1 MKKTL
6 TEELQRIHEITYGK
20 QVVNEG
26 FIDNLL
32 NKIGM
37 GGNKD
42 SKKIDDPSK
51 ADLVTPDVADFYKT
65 IEDASKSGGLSQQSS
80 GNYEYQKNVES
91 MQIGLIL
98 LGYELPKHGVDGLF
112 GPETGAAVTKFKKDN
127 SILNEDASSLRDDLD
142 SLGYKE
148 KGSELTSGG
157 PVKDVLTDLVSDIL
171 KSYKQTNPDVTVTLT
186 SGNDK
191 FHKTLSYV
199 SKHTQ
204 GSAIDLTISPYNGKN
219 ASDFI
224 KVLNAT
230 KGKDSKFT
238 YIDEYTNPSKS
249 ATGGHFHLQYGGASS
264 TSGGGSSMTKAS
276 PEMLDKL
283 LMMLKSKGVTSEQLK
298 SYIDSVTTGGSAE
311 FTDLDLTTEEGVNA
325 YSQICQKFIDS
336 KGANPLGITGK
347 MMADGAKQAFERYKK
362 YVPAELA
369 LSQLVLEGG
378 IGNKDTNSKPI
389 RTKNPFN
396 VGNVDSGA
404 VVQYGQVQTAIN
416 TYYNLIAKSYLSKG
430 KTAKD
435 LIGNFVN
442 GSGNRYASA
451 TDYESKLNKLV
462 SQANRIA
469 QPIIASTTKS
479 NTSNISE
486 GFGSQFFINNN
497 KLSGPFTQINLTSP
511 IGVFIYSQICD
522 KFIGSRGANPLGITG
537 RMMANAAKLAFD
549 TYKVFVPAELALSQ
563 LAAEGG
569 IGPSASNPKS
579 KPIRT
584 KNPFNV
590 GNVDSGAV
598 KVNTSAQSGV
608 NTYYNLI
615 ARDYLSKDKTA
626 KDLLNNFV
634 NKNGNRYASNRK
646 YESVLKTIA
655 TQANSLAQPI
665 VASAAKPGASGSS
678 SSTIA

>member
-1 MKKTL
+1 
-6 TEELQRIHEITYGK
+6 
-20 QVVNEG
+20 
-26 FIDNLL
+26 
-32 NKIGM
+32 M
-37 GGNKD
+37 GGI
-42 SKKIDDPSK
+42 SPH
-51 ADLVTPDVADFYKT
+51 LHV
-65 IEDASKSGGLSQQSS
+65 GLSS
-80 GNYEYQKNVES
+80 GNLSSYTNISES
-91 MQIGLIL
+91 AIVSSGGGLV
-98 LGYELPKHGVDGLF
+98 GRPGQGTHNAPDWQSRN
-112 GPETGAAVTKFKKDN
+112 AWDVTAP
-127 SILNEDASSLRDDLD
+127 I
-142 SLGYKE
+142 
-148 KGSELTSGG
+148 GSEVFSISNGTVSKVRKGGNELIKSG
-157 PVKDVLTDLVSDIL
+157 VKKIFGDQVTV
-171 KSYKQTNPDVTVTLT
+171 KSNDGKPDAFYTHLQTNLTPGSTIKQGDVIGTIVKMGGITPHLHVGLS
-186 SGNDK
+186 SGN
-191 FHKTLSYV
+191 LS
-199 SKHTQ
+199 S
-204 GSAIDLTISPYNGKN
+204 
-219 ASDFI
+219 
-224 KVLNAT
+224 
-230 KGKDSKFT
+230 
-238 YIDEYTNPSKS
+238 YTDIKS
-249 ATGGHFHLQYGGASS
+249 ATGGGS
-264 TSGGGSSMTKAS
+264 GSSSNSGSQGSMVTAS
-276 PEMLDKL
+276 PEMLNKL
-283 LMMLKSKGVTSEQLK
+283 LGMLKSRGVKSEELK
-298 SYIDSVTTGGSAE
+298 SYIDSVTTGGGVE
-311 FTDLDLTTEEGVNA
+311 FTDLDLTTDEGVNA

-347 MMADGAKQAFERYKK
+347 MMADGAKQAFEKYKK

>member
-42 SKKIDDPSK
+42 GKKIDDPSK

-98 LGYELPKHGVDGLF
+98 LGYVLPKHGVDGLF

-199 SKHTQ
+199 SKHTE

-230 KGKDSKFT
+230 KGKDGKFT

-298 SYIDSVTTGGSAE
+298 SYIDSTTTGGGAE

-336 KGANPLGITGK
+336 KGANPLGITGR

-537 RMMANAAKLAFD
+537 KMMANAAKLAFD

-608 NTYYNLI
+608 NIYYNLI

-665 VASAAKPGASGSS
+665 VASAAKPGASSSS

>member
-26 FIDNLL
+26 FVNNLL
-32 NKIGM
+32 NKIGI
-37 GGNKD
+37 GENKD
-42 SKKIDDPSK
+42 GKKIDDPSK

-91 MQIGLIL
+91 MQIGLLL

-157 PVKDVLTDLVSDIL
+157 PVKDVLTDLVSDVL

-186 SGNDK
+186 SGNDR

-199 SKHTQ
+199 SKHTE

-224 KVLNAT
+224 KVLNTT

-298 SYIDSVTTGGSAE
+298 SYIDSVVLVGGM
-311 FTDLDLTTEEGVNA
+311 TDSSFYSKLLENLGAPVSEENL
-325 YSQICQKFIDS
+325 KFLYAWRQS
-336 KGANPLGITGK
+336 EGSGGK
-347 MMADGAKQAFERYKK
+347 F
-362 YVPAELA
+362 
-369 LSQLVLEGG
+369 
-378 IGNKDTNSKPI
+378 
-389 RTKNPFN
+389 NPFN
-396 VGNVDSGA
+396 TTWDLPGSVSVNSHGVRSYKSIEDGMVATLKTLRKTTYSCIVNGLKNDIGA
-404 VVQYGQVQTAIN
+404 DK
-416 TYYNLIAKSYLSKG
+416 IAKC
-430 KTAKD
+430 
-435 LIGNFVN
+435 
-442 GSGNRYASA
+442 
-451 TDYESKLNKLV
+451 ES
-462 SQANRIA
+462 
-469 QPIIASTTKS
+469 
-479 NTSNISE
+479 
-486 GFGSQFFINNN
+486 
-497 KLSGPFTQINLTSP
+497 
-511 IGVFIYSQICD
+511 
-522 KFIGSRGANPLGITG
+522 
-537 RMMANAAKLAFD
+537 
-549 TYKVFVPAELALSQ
+549 
-563 LAAEGG
+563 
-569 IGPSASNPKS
+569 
-579 KPIRT
+579 
-584 KNPFNV
+584 
-590 GNVDSGAV
+590 
-598 KVNTSAQSGV
+598 
-608 NTYYNLI
+608 
-615 ARDYLSKDKTA
+615 
-626 KDLLNNFV
+626 
-634 NKNGNRYASNRK
+634 
-646 YESVLKTIA
+646 LKTWG
-655 TQANSLAQPI
+655 TGDLVAQ
-665 VASAAKPGASGSS
+665 VVSGYNSGSS
-678 SSTIA
+678 PKIKPLS